1 MKKII
6 TTTFLFFVFL
16 AVKAPAQE
24 VLSLERSRQMALNH
38 NEDLR
43 IARMQIDKAQ
53 EERAAARTFRLPA
66 FSASGTGIYQDQD
79 FDMELILPTQ
89 VPDPATGELVPN
101 FMLHPVTGEPVIGPD
116 GNPVFNMYGW
126 LPLEVSLNGAY
137 IVGLNMEQPLYT
149 GGKINA
155 GNRMADIGLN
165 MAHDNLSLQRMN
177 TILATDHAYWTFI
190 SVTEQVKLAEQAVKM
205 LEEFVQLARNS
216 YEVGLASRN
225 DLLKAQVEYN
235 NAKLNMQKARNGLE
249 LSRMQ
254 LCRVTGLPFD
264 MQIIA
269 ADTLIDTSQP
279 VPDALEKINLHQR
292 PEYRLLEH
300 NIRMSEQNIR
310 MARAEFLPAVGFQ
323 AGYTHIGGVEFSGT
337 EFSNTSLNV
346 IGSVKIPL
354 FHWGQGVR
362 KIRSARID
370 MEMREIELE
379 KNRQLMQ
386 LEAEQ
391 ARLNLLL
398 AWERIQMNEDA
409 LEQAKENLRMSRD
422 NYEVGAETIT
432 DLLMAQTQWQQAY
445 SELISARTGFRIT
458 ETEWLKATGKLLE

>member
-6 TTTFLFFVFL
+6 ATTFLLFVFL
-16 AVKAPAQE
+16 ALKSPAQE
-24 VLSLERSRQMALNH
+24 VLTLERSRQMALSH

-43 IARMQIDKAQ
+43 IARMQIHKAQ

-66 FSASGTGIYQDQD
+66 FSASGTGIYQDKD

-101 FMLHPVTGEPVIGPD
+101 LMLHPVTGEPIIGPD
-116 GNPVFNMYGW
+116 GNPVFNMYAW

-137 IVGLNMEQPLYT
+137 ILGLNMDQPVYT

-155 GNRMADIGLN
+155 GNRMADIGLD
-165 MAHDNLSLQRMN
+165 MAHENLSLQRMN
-177 TILATDHAYWTFI
+177 TILATDQAYWTFI
-190 SVTEQVKLAEQAVKM
+190 SVTEQVKLAEQALEM

-216 YEVGLASRN
+216 HEVGLASRN

-235 NAKLNMQKARNGLE
+235 NTKLNLQKARNGLE

-254 LCRVTGLPFD
+254 LCRITGLPFD

-269 ADTLIDTSQP
+269 ADTLIDASRP
-279 VPDALEKINLHQR
+279 VPATLEKINLKQR
-292 PEYRLLEH
+292 PEYRLLEQ
-300 NIRMSEQNIR
+300 NIRMSEQNIK
-310 MARAEFLPAVGFQ
+310 MARAEFLPTVGFQ
-323 AGYTHIGGVEFSGT
+323 AGYSHIGGVEFSGT

-370 MEMREIELE
+370 MEMRELELE

-391 ARLNLLL
+391 TRLNLLL
-398 AWERIQMNEDA
+398 AWERIQMNEEA
-409 LEQAKENLRMSRD
+409 LEQSKENLRMSRD
-422 NYEVGAETIT
+422 NYELGAETIT
-432 DLLMAQTQWQQAY
+432 DLLMAQTHWQQAY
-445 SELISARTGFRIT
+445 SELINARTGFRIR
-458 ETEWLKATGKLLE
+458 ETEWLKATGKLVE